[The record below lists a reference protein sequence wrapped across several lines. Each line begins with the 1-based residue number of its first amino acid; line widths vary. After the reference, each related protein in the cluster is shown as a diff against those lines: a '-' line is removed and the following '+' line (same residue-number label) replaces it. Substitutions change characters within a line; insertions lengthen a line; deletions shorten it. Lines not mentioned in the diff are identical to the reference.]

1 MKNYIKNIGAFFLI
15 ILFITAVLVKGLFQ
29 NIASKSLS
37 FEKMFSEENI
47 VETLIT
53 IFIVSIM
60 VVALKLLWDW
70 GKGGQKL

>member
-1 MKNYIKNIGAFFLI
+1 MKNYIRNIVGFFLI

-47 VETLIT
+47 VETFIT
-53 IFIVSIM
+53 IFIVSIT
-60 VVALKLLWDW
+60 VVALKLLWAW
-70 GKGGQKL
+70 GEGKKT

>member
-70 GKGGQKL
+70 GKGGKKL